1 MLISLARLITLFGHV
16 NYYTSPI
23 LTPCHVDNFSC
34 VCHRNYITPIDD
46 ITDRGGT
53 YSDPSCLWGDIP
65 SIPPYMGYI
74 PPPSP
79 VSPLHIV
86 VFGVSKGGIIP

>member
-23 LTPCHVDNFSC
+23 LTPCHVDKFSC

-46 ITDRGGT
+46 ITDMGGPH
-53 YSDPSCLWGDIP
+53 SVPSCLWGDVP
-65 SIPPYMGYI
+65 SIPPYMG
-74 PPPSP
+74 
-79 VSPLHIV
+79 
-86 VFGVSKGGIIP
+86 